1 MQKNL
6 LSLNTLRK
14 LSESSLQLW
23 AVGGL
28 IALSLLWLTII
39 TEIDRDHQL
48 LIKQGEAEATS
59 LASNYA
65 KQIDYLF
72 LQVDQLSAFM
82 TAAVSGPNPA
92 STVQKMIDTLP
103 KESLINPFF
112 ADENGIVRSSRTNAA
127 INVDVSQQPYFIE
140 HRNSES
146 LKLKVQKPT
155 EGIGYLKG
163 KTVIRFSRRLNNKDG
178 NFGGIITIGIL
189 QDELSNKIASSSLGQ
204 NDVVG
209 IKFGNGDWLSY
220 QTIEQSSKTAPVLEP
235 LTVVSSHDIE
245 SNMIVNNKLSVF
257 SSVSLAHYPL
267 LTFVSITHDNIMQP
281 YEETERAYKLTLAA
295 GTALIL
301 ITCII
306 GIWFQLKSEQEK
318 SYAEGIQ
325 NTFRLAVDGAH
336 EELYMLSQFLNP
348 TTGEVDFKIEDCN
361 GQAVRL
367 SGIKRSDLVG
377 ASLSQQMD
385 VANFDVTRLF
395 LLGAMANGFTEIETK
410 LYRQSLNLERWYH
423 CRAVRADM
431 GLAVT
436 LRDIHEV
443 KEKEQQLQA
452 LAMTDSLTQLPN
464 RHWMNQQ
471 LPEIIRKATA
481 SNQKFGVM
489 FIDLDNFKNINDTL
503 GHQEGDRCLIDI
515 AQALR
520 ESIRKQDHVIRLG
533 GDEFM
538 VLLLSLEDI
547 NVVGEIAS
555 HLLISLRSAGEGSEW
570 TTMRTRAS
578 IGGAIFPDDA
588 TTAEA
593 LIQAADIAM
602 YEAKRTGKDRF
613 TRYTSAMHDHLSDR
627 VTLETALQQAVPEN
641 QLMLYLQPRV
651 DSFNGNLCGFE
662 ALLRWQ
668 HPVMGLISPDRFIP
682 LAEETNLIVDIG
694 NWVAN
699 STCELIARWMNE
711 GRSIQPISINVSA
724 KQLKD
729 RSFREAL
736 ERSMQRYGVSSSQI
750 AIELTESSMVGDDK
764 TTQEELR
771 MLEGMGLKLMI
782 DDFGTGYSSLSHLQK
797 LNVDVLKIDKSFV
810 QALSSQDQSEPL
822 CQAMIQIGKTLGMA
836 VVAEGVETEEQ
847 LVALQAMGCDE
858 IQGFLIAAP
867 LPIPE
872 AEELLTH
879 GPFFKSVQL
888 SASASSRLNA
898 A

>member
-1 MQKNL
+1 MQKNTPIRSAL
-6 LSLNTLRK
+6 QNLFGSNV
-14 LSESSLQLW
+14 QLW
-23 AVGGL
+23 LAGGL
-28 IALSLLWLTII
+28 IALSLLWLTIT

-48 LIKQGEAEATS
+48 LIKQGEAEAMT
-59 LASNYA
+59 LANNYA
-65 KQIDYLF
+65 KQFDYLF
-72 LQVDQLSAFM
+72 LQIDQLSLFL
-82 TAAVSGPNPA
+82 AAAAKSPNP
-92 STVQKMIDTLP
+92 TDTLKKLFETVP
-103 KESLINPFF
+103 KDSPMNLLY
-112 ADENGIVRSSRTNAA
+112 ADENGIVRSSRSKAA
-127 INVDVSQQPYFIE
+127 LNTDVSQLPYFSG
-140 HRNSES
+140 HRDSES
-146 LKLKVQKPT
+146 LKLKIQKPAM
-155 EGIGYLKG
+155 GVGYLAG
-163 KTVIRFSRRLNNKDG
+163 KIVIRFTRRLLKKDG
-178 NFGGIITIGIL
+178 SFGGVISVTFLQEELTNFITG
-189 QDELSNKIASSSLGQ
+189 SSLGP

-209 IKFGNGDWLSY
+209 LKFGSGEWLSY
-220 QTIEQSSKTAPVLEP
+220 QFIGHPKKETPVLEP
-235 LTVVSSHDIE
+235 LASGTSHDME
-245 SNMIVNNKLSVF
+245 ANVMVNNKLSVF
-257 SSVSLAHYPL
+257 SSVSLSNYPL
-267 LTFVSITHDNIMQP
+267 LLFVSITHDNIMQP
-281 YEETERAYKLTLAA
+281 YQETEHAYNLTLAA
-295 GTALIL
+295 GTGLIL
-301 ITCII
+301 ITCLI
-306 GIWFQLKSEQEK
+306 GIWFQIKRDQEK
-318 SYAEGIQ
+318 NYEEGVK

-336 EELYMLSQFLNP
+336 EELYMLSQFLNSA
-348 TTGEVDFKIEDCN
+348 TSEVDFKIEDCN

-367 SGIKRSDLVG
+367 SAARRSDLIG
-377 ASLSQQMD
+377 NSISELMD
-385 VANFDVTRLF
+385 EANFDFTRLF
-395 LLGAMANGFTEIETK
+395 LLGAMANGFAETEVQF
-410 LYRQSLNLERWYH
+410 YRPGIKEVRWYH
-423 CRAVRADM
+423 CRAVRADL

-436 LRDIHEV
+436 LRDIHDV

-471 LPEIIRKATA
+471 LPEIIRKATS

-533 GDEFM
+533 GEEFM
-538 VLLLSLEDI
+538 VLLLSLEDT

-555 HLLISLRSAGEGSEW
+555 HLLNSLRSAGEGSEW
-570 TTMRTRAS
+570 STMRTRAS

-602 YEAKRTGKDRF
+602 YEAKRAGKDRF
-613 TRYTSAMHDHLSDR
+613 ARYTNAMHDHLSDR
-627 VTLETALQQAVPEN
+627 VTLETALEKAVPDN
-641 QLMLYLQPRV
+641 QLLLYLQPRV
-651 DSFNGNLCGFE
+651 DALNGNLCGFE

-668 HPVMGLISPDRFIP
+668 HPVMGIISPDRFIP

-729 RSFREAL
+729 RSFREEL
-736 ERSMQRYGVSSSQI
+736 ERSMQRYGISSSQI
-750 AIELTESSMVGDDK
+750 AIELTESSMIGDDK

-810 QALSSQDQSEPL
+810 QALSSKIQSEPL
-822 CQAMIQIGKTLGMA
+822 CQAMIQIGKTLGMD

-847 LVALQAMGCDE
+847 LIALQGMGCDE

-872 AEELLTH
+872 AEALLTH
-879 GPFFKSVQL
+879 GPFFKPVQNST
-888 SASASSRLNA
+888 SARLNA

>member
-1 MQKNL
+1 L
-6 LSLNTLRK
+6 LKK
-14 LSESSLQLW
+14 LSTRNARHNLFSPNVQLW
-23 AVGGL
+23 LAGGL
-28 IALSLLWLTII
+28 IALSLLWLTIV
-39 TEIDRDHQL
+39 TELDTDHQM
-48 LIKQGEAEATS
+48 LIKQGEAETAS
-59 LASNYA
+59 LANNYA

-72 LQVDQLSAFM
+72 IQIDQLSLFL
-82 TAAVSGPNPA
+82 TATASGPNTA
-92 STVQKMIDTLP
+92 STLQKLFNTMAQHSP
-103 KESLINPFF
+103 MNPLY
-112 ADENGIVRSSRTNAA
+112 ADEKGIVRSARTKAA
-127 INVDVSQQPYFIE
+127 INTDVSQQPYFIG
-140 HRNSES
+140 HRDSES
-146 LKLKVQKPT
+146 LKLKIQKPAPGVGSLT
-155 EGIGYLKG
+155 G
-163 KTVIRFSRRLNNKDG
+163 KTVVRFTRRLVKQDG
-178 NFGGIITIGIL
+178 SFGGVISISVL
-189 QDELSNKIASSSLGQ
+189 QDELTTFIAGNSLGS

-209 IKFGNGDWLSY
+209 LKFISGDWLSY
-220 QTIEQSSKTAPVLEP
+220 KIINDSTKKAPLLAP
-235 LTVVSSHDIE
+235 LTVVKNDDIE
-245 SNMIVNNKLSVF
+245 SNMIVNNKLSIF
-257 SSVSLAHYPL
+257 NSIGLSHYPL
-267 LTFVSITHDNIMQP
+267 LLFVSITHDNIMQP
-281 YEETERAYKLTLAA
+281 YQETERAYKFTLVA

-301 ITCII
+301 FTCLI
-306 GIWFQLKSEQEK
+306 GIWLQIKRDQEK
-318 SYAEGIQ
+318 HYEEGVK
-325 NTFRLAVDGAH
+325 NTFRLAVDGAQ
-336 EELYMLSQFLNP
+336 EELYMLSQFLN
-348 TTGEVDFKIEDCN
+348 TATGEVDFKIEDCN
-361 GQAVRL
+361 GQAVRS
-367 SGIKRSDLVG
+367 SGTMRSELVG
-377 ASLSQQMD
+377 ASLSQRLD
-385 VANFDVTRLF
+385 ETNFEFIRLF
-395 LLGAMANGFTEIETK
+395 LLGAMANGFAETEVE
-410 LYRQSLNLERWYH
+410 LYRQGLKLKRWYH
-423 CRAVRADM
+423 YRAVRADM

-436 LRDIHEV
+436 LRDIHEI

-471 LPEIIRKATA
+471 LPEIIRQATS
-481 SNQKFGVM
+481 SNKKFSVM

-538 VLLLSLEDI
+538 VLLLSLEDTS
-547 NVVGEIAS
+547 VVSEIAS
-555 HLLISLRSAGEGSEW
+555 HLLTSLRSAGEGSEW
-570 TTMRTRAS
+570 SSMRTRAS

-602 YEAKRTGKDRF
+602 YEAKRAGKDRF
-613 TRYTSAMHDHLSDR
+613 ARYTNAMHDDLSDR
-627 VTLETALQQAVPEN
+627 VTLETALERALPEN

-651 DSFNGNLCGFE
+651 DAFNGNLCGFE

-682 LAEETNLIVDIG
+682 VAEETSLILDIG
-694 NWVAN
+694 NWVTN
-699 STCELIARWMNE
+699 STCELIARWVTE

-724 KQLKD
+724 KQLKC
-729 RSFREAL
+729 SGFREAL
-736 ERSMQRYGVSSSQI
+736 ARSMQRYGISSSQI

-867 LPIPE
+867 LPISE
-872 AEELLTH
+872 AEKLLTH
-879 GPFFKSVQL
+879 GPFFKPL
-888 SASASSRLNA
+888 STSNKLNA

>member
-1 MQKNL
+1 L
-6 LSLNTLRK
+6 LKK
-14 LSESSLQLW
+14 LSTRNARHNLFSPNVQLW
-23 AVGGL
+23 LAGGL
-28 IALSLLWLTII
+28 IALSLLWLTIV
-39 TEIDRDHQL
+39 TELDTDHQM
-48 LIKQGEAEATS
+48 LIKQGEAETAS
-59 LASNYA
+59 LANNYA

-72 LQVDQLSAFM
+72 IQIDQLSLFL
-82 TAAVSGPNPA
+82 TATASGPNTA
-92 STVQKMIDTLP
+92 STLQKLFNTMAQHSP
-103 KESLINPFF
+103 MNPLY
-112 ADENGIVRSSRTNAA
+112 ADEKGIVRSARTKAA
-127 INVDVSQQPYFIE
+127 INTDVSQQPYFIG
-140 HRNSES
+140 HRDSES
-146 LKLKVQKPT
+146 LKLKIQKPAPGVGSLT
-155 EGIGYLKG
+155 G
-163 KTVIRFSRRLNNKDG
+163 KTVVRFTRRLVKQDG
-178 NFGGIITIGIL
+178 SFGGVISISVL
-189 QDELSNKIASSSLGQ
+189 QDELTTFIAGNSLGS

-209 IKFGNGDWLSY
+209 LKFISGDWLSY
-220 QTIEQSSKTAPVLEP
+220 KIINDSTKKAPLLAP
-235 LTVVSSHDIE
+235 LTVVKNDDIE
-245 SNMIVNNKLSVF
+245 SNMMVNNKLSIF
-257 SSVSLAHYPL
+257 NSIGLSHYPL
-267 LTFVSITHDNIMQP
+267 LLFVSITHDNIMQP
-281 YEETERAYKLTLAA
+281 YQETERAYKFTLVA

-301 ITCII
+301 FTCLI
-306 GIWFQLKSEQEK
+306 GIWLQIKRDQEK
-318 SYAEGIQ
+318 HYEEGVK
-325 NTFRLAVDGAH
+325 NTFRLAVDGAQ
-336 EELYMLSQFLNP
+336 EELYMLSQFLN
-348 TTGEVDFKIEDCN
+348 TATGEVDFKIEDCN
-361 GQAVRL
+361 GQAVRS
-367 SGIKRSDLVG
+367 SGTMRSELVG
-377 ASLSQQMD
+377 ASLSQRLD
-385 VANFDVTRLF
+385 ETNFEFIRLF
-395 LLGAMANGFTEIETK
+395 LLGAMANGFAETEVE
-410 LYRQSLNLERWYH
+410 LYRQGLKLKRWYH
-423 CRAVRADM
+423 YRAVRADM

-471 LPEIIRKATA
+471 LPEIIRQATS
-481 SNQKFGVM
+481 SNKKFSVM

-538 VLLLSLEDI
+538 VLLLSLEDTS
-547 NVVGEIAS
+547 VVSEIAS
-555 HLLISLRSAGEGSEW
+555 HLLTSLRSAGEGSEW
-570 TTMRTRAS
+570 SSMRTRAS

-602 YEAKRTGKDRF
+602 YEAKRAGKDRF
-613 TRYTSAMHDHLSDR
+613 ARYTHAMHDDLSDR
-627 VTLETALQQAVPEN
+627 VTLETALERALPEN

-651 DSFNGNLCGFE
+651 DAFNGNLCGFE

-682 LAEETNLIVDIG
+682 VAEETSLILDIG
-694 NWVAN
+694 NWVTN
-699 STCELIARWMNE
+699 STCELIARWVTE

-724 KQLKD
+724 KQLKC
-729 RSFREAL
+729 SGFREAL
-736 ERSMQRYGVSSSQI
+736 ARSMQRYGISSSQI

-867 LPIPE
+867 LPISE
-872 AEELLTH
+872 AEKLLTH
-879 GPFFKSVQL
+879 SPFFKPL
-888 SASASSRLNA
+888 STSNKLNA

>member
-1 MQKNL
+1 LQKNL
-6 LSLNTLRK
+6 FTRSAHRK
-14 LSESSLQLW
+14 LLGSSLQLW
-23 AVGGL
+23 AVGSL

-48 LIKQGEAEATS
+48 LMKQGEAQAAS

-82 TAAVSGPNPA
+82 TATITGPNP
-92 STVQKMIDTLP
+92 SSSLQKLFDTLP
-103 KESLINPFF
+103 KESPMNPLY
-112 ADENGIVRSSRTNAA
+112 ADEKGIIRSARSLAA
-127 INVDVSQQPYFIE
+127 INNDVSQISYFAG
-140 HRNSES
+140 HRDSES

-155 EGIGYLKG
+155 MGIGALSG
-163 KTVIRFSRRLNNKDG
+163 KTVIRFSRRVNKNDG
-178 NFGGIITIGIL
+178 SFGGVISIAFL
-189 QDELSNKIASSSLGQ
+189 QDELTNFITGSSLGP

-209 IKFGNGDWLSY
+209 IKFGNGEWLSHEI
-220 QTIEQSSKTAPVLEP
+220 IENSTKQAPVLEP
-235 LTVVSSHDIE
+235 LTFVSNHDLE
-245 SNMIVNNKLSVF
+245 SNMKVNNKLSVF
-257 SSVSLAHYPL
+257 SSVSLNHYPL
-267 LTFVSITHDNIMQP
+267 VTFVSITHDNIMQP
-281 YEETERAYKLTLAA
+281 YQETERAYKLILAA

-301 ITCII
+301 LICIV
-306 GIWFQLKSEQEK
+306 GIWFQLKRDQEK
-318 SYAEGIQ
+318 SYEEGVQ
-325 NTFRLAVDGAH
+325 NTFRLAVDGAQ

-348 TTGEVDFKIEDCN
+348 AAGEVDFKIEDCN

-377 ASLSQQMD
+377 SSISQLMNQ
-385 VANFDVTRLF
+385 ANFDFTRLF
-395 LLGAMANGFTEIETK
+395 LLGAMANGFAEAEMQ
-410 LYRQSLNLERWYH
+410 LHRQGVNLKRWYH
-423 CRAVRADM
+423 CRAVRADL

-464 RHWMNQQ
+464 RHWMNQH
-471 LPEIIRKATA
+471 LPEIIRQAT
-481 SNQKFGVM
+481 STNQKFGVL

-503 GHQEGDRCLIDI
+503 GHQEGDQCLKDI
-515 AQALR
+515 AHALR

-538 VLLLSLEDI
+538 VLLLSLEDTE
-547 NVVGEIAS
+547 VVGEIAS

-602 YEAKRTGKDRF
+602 YEAKRAGKDRF
-613 TRYTSAMHDHLSDR
+613 TRYTNAMHDHISDR
-627 VTLETALQQAVPEN
+627 VSLETALQQAVPEN

-651 DSFNGNLCGFE
+651 DAFNGYLCGFE

-668 HPVMGLISPDRFIP
+668 HPVMGLVSPDRFIP

-729 RSFREAL
+729 RAFREAL
-736 ERSMQRYGVSSSQI
+736 ERSMKRYGISSSQI
-750 AIELTESSMVGDDK
+750 AIELTESSMIGDDK

-847 LVALQAMGCDE
+847 LIALQTMGCDE
-858 IQGFLIAAP
+858 IQGFLVAAP
-867 LPIPE
+867 LPVEE
-872 AEELLTH
+872 AEKLLTH
-879 GPFFKSVQL
+879 GPFFKPVAR
-888 SASASSRLNA
+888 SARLNA

>member
-1 MQKNL
+1 LQKDLPTRSTLANL
-6 LSLNTLRK
+6 LGSNV
-14 LSESSLQLW
+14 QLW
-23 AVGGL
+23 LAGGL

-39 TEIDRDHQL
+39 IDIDRDHQL
-48 LIKQGEAEATS
+48 FVKQGEAEAAS

-72 LQVDQLSAFM
+72 LQIDQLSLFL
-82 TAAVSGPNPA
+82 TAAATGPNPA
-92 STVQKMIDTLP
+92 DSLKKLFDTVP
-103 KESLINPFF
+103 KESPMNLLY
-112 ADENGIVRSSRTNAA
+112 ADEKGIVRSSRSKAALNA
-127 INVDVSQQPYFIE
+127 DVSQMPYFVG

-146 LKLKVQKPT
+146 LKLKIQKPAP
-155 EGIGYLKG
+155 GVGSLSA
-163 KTVIRFSRRLNNKDG
+163 KTVIRFSRRINKKDG
-178 NFGGIITIGIL
+178 SFGGVISIALI
-189 QDELSNKIASSSLGQ
+189 QDELTHFITGSSLEA

-209 IKFGNGDWLSY
+209 MKFGNGEWLSY
-220 QTIEQSSKTAPVLEP
+220 QTIESATHQAPKLEP
-235 LTVVSSHDIE
+235 LSIGSSHDLE
-245 SNMIVNNKLSVF
+245 SNMVVNNKLSVF

-267 LTFVSITHDNIMQP
+267 LTFVSITHDNILQP
-281 YEETERAYKLTLAA
+281 YQETERAYKLTLAS

-301 ITCII
+301 FTCLI
-306 GIWFQLKSEQEK
+306 GIWFQIKRDQEK
-318 SYAEGIQ
+318 NYEEGVQ
-325 NTFRLAVDGAH
+325 NTFRLAVDGAQ
-336 EELYMLSQFLNP
+336 EELYMLSQFINP
-348 TTGEVDFKIEDCN
+348 AAGQVDFKIEDCN

-367 SGIKRSDLVG
+367 SGGRRSDLI
-377 ASLSQQMD
+377 SNSISELMD
-385 VANFDVTRLF
+385 EANFDFTRLF
-395 LLGAMANGFTEIETK
+395 LLGAMANGFAETEVQF
-410 LYRQSLNLERWYH
+410 YRPGVKEVRWYH

-471 LPEIIRKATA
+471 LPEIIRKATS

-520 ESIRKQDHVIRLG
+520 ESIRKQDYVIRLG

-538 VLLLSLEDI
+538 VLLLSLEDTS
-547 NVVGEIAS
+547 VVCEIAS
-555 HLLISLRSAGEGSEW
+555 HLLASLRSAGEGSEW
-570 TTMRTRAS
+570 STMRTRAS

-588 TTAEA
+588 TTAES

-602 YEAKRTGKDRF
+602 YEAKRAGKDRF
-613 TRYTSAMHDHLSDR
+613 TRYTNAMHDHLSDR

-651 DSFNGNLCGFE
+651 DAFNGNLCGFE

-729 RSFREAL
+729 RSFRESL
-736 ERSMQRYGVSSSQI
+736 ERSMQRYGISSSQI

-836 VVAEGVETEEQ
+836 VVAEGVETKEQ

-879 GPFFKSVQL
+879 GPFFKPVQL

>member
-1 MQKNL
+1 MLK
-6 LSLNTLRK
+6 K
-14 LSESSLQLW
+14 LSTRNARHNLFSPNVQLW
-23 AVGGL
+23 LAGGL
-28 IALSLLWLTII
+28 IALSLLWLTIV
-39 TEIDRDHQL
+39 TELDTDHQM
-48 LIKQGEAEATS
+48 LIKQGEAETAS

-72 LQVDQLSAFM
+72 IQIDQLSLFL
-82 TAAVSGPNPA
+82 TATASGPNTA
-92 STVQKMIDTLP
+92 STLQKLFNTMAQHSP
-103 KESLINPFF
+103 MNPLY
-112 ADENGIVRSSRTNAA
+112 ADENGIVRSARTKAA
-127 INVDVSQQPYFIE
+127 INTDVSQQPYFIG
-140 HRNSES
+140 HRDSES
-146 LKLKVQKPT
+146 LKLKIQKPAP
-155 EGIGYLKG
+155 GVGSLIG
-163 KTVIRFSRRLNNKDG
+163 KTVVRFTRRLVKQDG
-178 NFGGIITIGIL
+178 SFGGVISISVL
-189 QDELSNKIASSSLGQ
+189 QDELTTFIAGNSLGS

-209 IKFGNGDWLSY
+209 LKFISGDWLSY
-220 QTIEQSSKTAPVLEP
+220 KIINDSTKKAPLLAP
-235 LTVVSSHDIE
+235 LTVVKNDDIE
-245 SNMIVNNKLSVF
+245 SNMMVNNKLSIFNSIVL
-257 SSVSLAHYPL
+257 SHYPL
-267 LTFVSITHDNIMQP
+267 LLFVSITHDNIMQP
-281 YEETERAYKLTLAA
+281 YQETERAYKFTLVA

-301 ITCII
+301 FTCLI
-306 GIWFQLKSEQEK
+306 GIWLQIKRDQEK
-318 SYAEGIQ
+318 HYEEGVK
-325 NTFRLAVDGAH
+325 NTFRLAVDGAQ

-348 TTGEVDFKIEDCN
+348 AVGEVDFKIEDCN

-367 SGIKRSDLVG
+367 SGTKRSDLVG
-377 ASLSQQMD
+377 ASLSHRMD
-385 VANFDVTRLF
+385 KGNFEFMRLF
-395 LLGAMANGFTEIETK
+395 LLGAMANGFAESEMQI
-410 LYRQSLNLERWYH
+410 YRKSIRENRWYH
-423 CRAVRADM
+423 CRAVRADV

-436 LRDIHEV
+436 LRDIDEV
-443 KEKEQQLQA
+443 KEKEQQLKA
-452 LAMTDSLTQLPN
+452 LALTDSLTQLPN

-471 LPEIIRKATA
+471 LPEIIRQATS
-481 SNQKFGVM
+481 SNKKFSVM

-538 VLLLSLEDI
+538 VLLLSLEDTS
-547 NVVGEIAS
+547 VVSEIAS
-555 HLLISLRSAGEGSEW
+555 HLLTSLRSAGEGSEW
-570 TTMRTRAS
+570 SSMRTRAS

-602 YEAKRTGKDRF
+602 YEAKRAGKDRF
-613 TRYTSAMHDHLSDR
+613 ARYTHAMHDDLSDR
-627 VTLETALQQAVPEN
+627 VTLETALERALPEN

-651 DSFNGNLCGFE
+651 DAFNGNLCGFE

-682 LAEETNLIVDIG
+682 VAEETSLILDIG

-699 STCELIARWMNE
+699 STCELIARWVTE

-724 KQLKD
+724 KQLKC
-729 RSFREAL
+729 SGFREAL
-736 ERSMQRYGVSSSQI
+736 ARSMQRYGISSSQI

-858 IQGFLIAAP
+858 VQGFLIATP
-867 LPIPE
+867 LPISE
-872 AEELLTH
+872 AEKLLTH
-879 GPFFKSVQL
+879 GPFFKPL
-888 SASASSRLNA
+888 STSNRLNA

>member
-1 MQKNL
+1 
-6 LSLNTLRK
+6 
-14 LSESSLQLW
+14 
-23 AVGGL
+23 
-28 IALSLLWLTII
+28 
-39 TEIDRDHQL
+39 
-48 LIKQGEAEATS
+48 
-59 LASNYA
+59 
-65 KQIDYLF
+65 
-72 LQVDQLSAFM
+72 M
-82 TAAVSGPNPA
+82 TATVSGPNPA
-92 STVQKMIDTLP
+92 SSLQKLFNTLP
-103 KESLINPFF
+103 KESPMNPLY
-112 ADENGIVRSSRTNAA
+112 ADEKGIIRSARYPAA
-127 INVDVSQQPYFIE
+127 LNNDVSQISYFTH
-140 HRNSES
+140 HRDSES
-146 LKLKVQKPT
+146 LKLKVQKPAM
-155 EGIGYLKG
+155 GIGALSG
-163 KTVIRFSRRLNNKDG
+163 KTVIRFSRRVNKNDG
-178 NFGGIITIGIL
+178 SFGGVISIAFL
-189 QDELSNKIASSSLGQ
+189 QDELTNFISGSSLRP

-209 IKFGNGDWLSY
+209 IKFGSGDWLSY
-220 QTIEQSSKTAPVLEP
+220 DIIENSTKQAPVLEP
-235 LTVVSSHDIE
+235 LTFASNHDIE
-245 SNMIVNNKLSVF
+245 SNMMVNNKLSVF
-257 SSVSLAHYPL
+257 SSVGLNHYPL
-267 LTFVSITHDNIMQP
+267 LTFVSITHDNLMQP
-281 YEETERAYKLTLAA
+281 YLETERAYKLTLAT
-295 GTALIL
+295 GTVLIL

-318 SYAEGIQ
+318 SYEESVQ
-325 NTFRLAVDGAH
+325 NTFRLAVDGAQ

-348 TTGEVDFKIEDCN
+348 AAGQVDFKIEDCN

-367 SGIKRSDLVG
+367 SGVRRSDLIG
-377 ASLSQQMD
+377 SSISQLMNE
-385 VANFDVTRLF
+385 ANFDFTRLF
-395 LLGAMANGFTEIETK
+395 LLGAMANGFAENEVQ
-410 LYRQSLNLERWYH
+410 LYREGVKLKRWYH
-423 CRAVRADM
+423 CRAVRADL

-464 RHWMNQQ
+464 RHWMNQH
-471 LPEIIRKATA
+471 LPEIIRQAT
-481 SNQKFGVM
+481 STNKKFGVL

-503 GHQEGDRCLIDI
+503 GHQEGDQCLKDI
-515 AQALR
+515 AHALR

-538 VLLLSLEDI
+538 VLLQSLEDTH
-547 NVVGEIAS
+547 VVSEIAS
-555 HLLISLRSAGEGSEW
+555 HLLISLRSAGKGSEW
-570 TTMRTRAS
+570 STMRTRAS

-602 YEAKRTGKDRF
+602 YEAKRAGKDRF
-613 TRYTSAMHDHLSDR
+613 ARYTHAMHDHISDR
-627 VTLETALQQAVPEN
+627 ITLETALQQAVPEN

-651 DSFNGNLCGFE
+651 DAFNGYLCGFE

-668 HPVMGLISPDRFIP
+668 HPVMGVISPDRFIP

-729 RSFREAL
+729 RVFREAL
-736 ERSMQRYGVSSSQI
+736 ERSMKRYGISSSQI
-750 AIELTESSMVGDDK
+750 AIELTESSMIGDDK

-858 IQGFLIAAP
+858 IQGFLIAEP
-867 LPIPE
+867 LPIPK

-879 GPFFKSVQL
+879 GPFFKPLQNST
-888 SASASSRLNA
+888 SARLNA

>member
-1 MQKNL
+1 MLK
-6 LSLNTLRK
+6 K
-14 LSESSLQLW
+14 LSTRNARHNLFSPNVQLW
-23 AVGGL
+23 LAGGL
-28 IALSLLWLTII
+28 IALSLLWLTIV
-39 TEIDRDHQL
+39 TELDTDHQM
-48 LIKQGEAEATS
+48 LIKQGEAETAS
-59 LASNYA
+59 LANNYA

-72 LQVDQLSAFM
+72 IQIDQLSLFL
-82 TAAVSGPNPA
+82 TATASGPNTA
-92 STVQKMIDTLP
+92 STLQKLFNTMAQHSP
-103 KESLINPFF
+103 MNPLY
-112 ADENGIVRSSRTNAA
+112 ADEKGIVRSARTKAA
-127 INVDVSQQPYFIE
+127 INTDVSQQPYFIG
-140 HRNSES
+140 HRDSES
-146 LKLKVQKPT
+146 LKLKIQKPAPGVGSLT
-155 EGIGYLKG
+155 G
-163 KTVIRFSRRLNNKDG
+163 KTVVRFTRRLVKQDG
-178 NFGGIITIGIL
+178 SFGGVISISVL
-189 QDELSNKIASSSLGQ
+189 QDELTTFIAGNSLGS

-209 IKFGNGDWLSY
+209 LKFISGDWLSY
-220 QTIEQSSKTAPVLEP
+220 KIINDSTKKAPLLAP
-235 LTVVSSHDIE
+235 LTVVKNDDIE
-245 SNMIVNNKLSVF
+245 SNMMVNNKLSIF
-257 SSVSLAHYPL
+257 NSIGLSHYPL
-267 LTFVSITHDNIMQP
+267 LLFVSITHDNIMQP
-281 YEETERAYKLTLAA
+281 YQETERAYKFTLVA

-301 ITCII
+301 FTCLI
-306 GIWFQLKSEQEK
+306 GIWLQIKRDQEK
-318 SYAEGIQ
+318 HYEEGVK
-325 NTFRLAVDGAH
+325 NTFRLAVDGAQ
-336 EELYMLSQFLNP
+336 EELYMLSQFLN
-348 TTGEVDFKIEDCN
+348 TATGEVDFKIEDCN
-361 GQAVRL
+361 GQAVRS
-367 SGIKRSDLVG
+367 SGTMRSELVG
-377 ASLSQQMD
+377 ASLSQRLD
-385 VANFDVTRLF
+385 ETNFEFIRLF
-395 LLGAMANGFTEIETK
+395 LLGAMANGFAETEVE
-410 LYRQSLNLERWYH
+410 LYRQGLKLKRWYH
-423 CRAVRADM
+423 YRAVRADM

-471 LPEIIRKATA
+471 LPEIIRQATS
-481 SNQKFGVM
+481 SNKKFSVM

-538 VLLLSLEDI
+538 VLLLSLEDTS
-547 NVVGEIAS
+547 VVAEIAS
-555 HLLISLRSAGEGSEW
+555 HLLTSLRSAGEGSGW
-570 TTMRTRAS
+570 SSMRTRAS

-602 YEAKRTGKDRF
+602 YEAKRAGKDRF
-613 TRYTSAMHDHLSDR
+613 TRYTHAMHDHLSDR

-641 QLMLYLQPRV
+641 QLLLYLQPRV
-651 DSFNGNLCGFE
+651 DAFNGNLCGFE

-668 HPVMGLISPDRFIP
+668 HPIMGLISPDRFIP
-682 LAEETNLIVDIG
+682 VAEETNLIMDIG

-699 STCELIARWMNE
+699 STCELIARWVTE

-724 KQLKD
+724 KQLK
-729 RSFREAL
+729 SSGFREAL
-736 ERSMQRYGVSSSQI
+736 ARSMQRYGIKSSQI

-764 TTQEELR
+764 TTQDELR

-858 IQGFLIAAP
+858 VQGFLIAAP
-867 LPIPE
+867 LPISE
-872 AEELLTH
+872 AEKLLTH
-879 GPFFKSVQL
+879 GPFFKPFST
-888 SASASSRLNA
+888 STKLNA

>member
-1 MQKNL
+1 V
-6 LSLNTLRK
+6 
-14 LSESSLQLW
+14 QLW
-23 AVGGL
+23 LAGGL

-48 LIKQGEAEATS
+48 FIKQGEAEATS

-72 LQVDQLSAFM
+72 LQVDQLSLFL
-82 TAAVSGPNPA
+82 AAAATGPNPA
-92 STVQKMIDTLP
+92 DSLKKLFDTVP
-103 KESLINPFF
+103 KESPMNLLY
-112 ADENGIVRSSRTNAA
+112 ADEKGIVKSSRTQAA
-127 INVDVSQQPYFIE
+127 INTDVSQQPYFSG
-140 HRNSES
+140 HRDSQS
-146 LKLKVQKPT
+146 LKLKIQKPAM
-155 EGIGYLKG
+155 GVGSLSG
-163 KTVIRFSRRLNNKDG
+163 KTVIRFSRRLLKKDG
-178 NFGGIITIGIL
+178 SFGGVISIAFLQEELTNFITG
-189 QDELSNKIASSSLGQ
+189 SSLGP

-209 IKFGNGDWLSY
+209 LKFGNGEWLSY
-220 QTIEQSSKTAPVLEP
+220 QTIDHATHEAPKLEP
-235 LTVVSSHDIE
+235 LSIGTSHDLE
-245 SNMIVNNKLSVF
+245 SNLLVNNMPSVF
-257 SSVSLAHYPL
+257 SSVSLNHYPL
-267 LTFVSITHDNIMQP
+267 LTFVSITHGNLLQP
-281 YEETERAYKLTLAA
+281 YQETERAYKLTLAS
-295 GTALIL
+295 GTALIVF
-301 ITCII
+301 TCLI
-306 GIWFQLKSEQEK
+306 GIWFQIKRDQEK
-318 SYAEGIQ
+318 SYEEGVQ
-325 NTFRLAVDGAH
+325 NTFRLAVDGAQ

-348 TTGEVDFKIEDCN
+348 AAGEVDFKIEDCN

-377 ASLSQQMD
+377 SSISQLMNK
-385 VANFDVTRLF
+385 ANFDFTRLF
-395 LLGAMANGFTEIETK
+395 LLGAMANGFAETEVQLHREGMK
-410 LYRQSLNLERWYH
+410 LKRWYH
-423 CRAVRADM
+423 CRAVRADL

-436 LRDIHEV
+436 LRDIHDV

-471 LPEIIRKATA
+471 LPEIIKQATS
-481 SNQKFGVM
+481 SNKKFGVM

-503 GHQEGDRCLIDI
+503 GHQAGDQCLMDI

-538 VLLLSLEDI
+538 VLLLSLEDT

-555 HLLISLRSAGEGSEW
+555 HLLVSLRSAGVGSEW
-570 TTMRTRAS
+570 TSMRTRAS

-602 YEAKRTGKDRF
+602 YEAKRAGKDRF
-613 TRYTSAMHDHLSDR
+613 ARYTNAIHDHLNDR
-627 VTLETALQQAVPEN
+627 VTLETALEKAVPDN

-651 DSFNGNLCGFE
+651 NALNGQLCGFE

-668 HPVMGLISPDRFIP
+668 HPVMGLVSPDRFIP

-711 GRSIQPISINVSA
+711 GRTIQPISINVSA

-736 ERSMQRYGVSSSQI
+736 ERSMQRYGISSSQI
-750 AIELTESSMVGDDK
+750 AIELTESSMIGDDK

-771 MLEGMGLKLMI
+771 MLECMGLKLMI

-810 QALSSQDQSEPL
+810 QVLSSQDQSEPL
-822 CQAMIQIGKTLGMA
+822 CQAMIQIGKTLGMD

-847 LVALQAMGCDE
+847 LAALQAMGCDE
-858 IQGFLIAAP
+858 IQGFLVAAP
-867 LPIPE
+867 LPVDE
-872 AEELLTH
+872 AEKLLTH
-879 GPFFKSVQL
+879 GPFFKPATH
-888 SASASSRLNA
+888 SARLNA

>member
-1 MQKNL
+1 L
-6 LSLNTLRK
+6 D
-14 LSESSLQLW
+14 SSLQLW

-48 LIKQGEAEATS
+48 LIKQGEVEATS

-82 TAAVSGPNPA
+82 SATVTGPNPA
-92 STVQKMIDTLP
+92 SSLQKLFNTLP
-103 KESLINPFF
+103 KESPMNPLY
-112 ADENGIVRSSRTNAA
+112 ADEKGIIRSARAQVALN
-127 INVDVSQQPYFIE
+127 NDVSQFSYFTE
-140 HRNSES
+140 HRDSES
-146 LKLKVQKPT
+146 LKLKVQKPAM
-155 EGIGYLKG
+155 GIGALSG
-163 KTVIRFSRRLNNKDG
+163 KTVIRFSRRVNKSDG
-178 NFGGIITIGIL
+178 SFGGVISIAFL
-189 QDELSNKIASSSLGQ
+189 QDELTNFITGSSLGP

-209 IKFGNGDWLSY
+209 LKFGNGEWLSY
-220 QTIEQSSKTAPVLEP
+220 ETIASSTHEAPKLEP
-235 LTVVSSHDIE
+235 LYIGTIHDLE
-245 SNMIVNNKLSVF
+245 SNMLVNNKLSVF

-281 YEETERAYKLTLAA
+281 YQETERAYKLTLAA

-306 GIWFQLKSEQEK
+306 GIWFQIKRDQEK

-325 NTFRLAVDGAH
+325 NTFRLAVDGAQ

-348 TTGEVDFKIEDCN
+348 AAGQVDFKIEDCN

-367 SGIKRSDLVG
+367 SGTRRSDLVG
-377 ASLSQQMD
+377 ASVSQLMNE
-385 VANFDVTRLF
+385 ANFDFTRLF
-395 LLGAMANGFTEIETK
+395 LLGAMANGFAETEVE
-410 LYRQSLNLERWYH
+410 LYRQGVKLKRWYH

-471 LPEIIRKATA
+471 LPEIIRQTTS

-503 GHQEGDRCLIDI
+503 GHQEGDQCLIDI
-515 AQALR
+515 AKALR
-520 ESIRKQDHVIRLG
+520 GSIRKQDHVIRLG

-538 VLLLSLEDI
+538 VLLLHIEDT
-547 NVVGEIAS
+547 NVIEEIAS

-570 TTMRTRAS
+570 TAMRTRAS

-602 YEAKRTGKDRF
+602 YDSKRAGKDRF

-627 VTLETALQQAVPEN
+627 VTLETALQQAVPDN

-651 DSFNGNLCGFE
+651 DAFNGYLCGFE

-682 LAEETNLIVDIG
+682 VAEETNLIMDIG

-699 STCELIARWMNE
+699 STCELISRWVTE

-729 RSFREAL
+729 SGFRESLA
-736 ERSMQRYGVSSSQI
+736 RSMQRYGISSSQI

-867 LPIPE
+867 LPISE
-872 AEELLTH
+872 AEALLTH
-879 GPFFKSVQL
+879 GPFFKPL
-888 SASASSRLNA
+888 STSNRLNA

>member
-1 MQKNL
+1 M
-6 LSLNTLRK
+6 
-14 LSESSLQLW
+14 
-23 AVGGL
+23 GIG
-28 IALSLLWLTII
+28 ALS
-39 TEIDRDHQL
+39 
-48 LIKQGEAEATS
+48 
-59 LASNYA
+59 
-65 KQIDYLF
+65 
-72 LQVDQLSAFM
+72 
-82 TAAVSGPNPA
+82 
-92 STVQKMIDTLP
+92 
-103 KESLINPFF
+103 
-112 ADENGIVRSSRTNAA
+112 
-127 INVDVSQQPYFIE
+127 
-140 HRNSES
+140 
-146 LKLKVQKPT
+146 
-155 EGIGYLKG
+155 G
-163 KTVIRFSRRLNNKDG
+163 KTVIRFSRRVNKTDG
-178 NFGGIITIGIL
+178 SFGGVISIAFL
-189 QDELSNKIASSSLGQ
+189 QDELTNFITGSSLGP

-209 IKFGNGDWLSY
+209 LKFGNGEWLSY
-220 QTIEQSSKTAPVLEP
+220 ETVASSTHEAPKLEP
-235 LTVVSSHDIE
+235 LYIGTIHDLE
-245 SNMIVNNKLSVF
+245 SNMLVNNKLSVF

-281 YEETERAYKLTLAA
+281 YQETERAYKLALAA

-306 GIWFQLKSEQEK
+306 GIWFQIKRDQEK

-325 NTFRLAVDGAH
+325 NTFRLAVDGAQ

-348 TTGEVDFKIEDCN
+348 AAGQVDFKIEDCN

-367 SGIKRSDLVG
+367 SGVRRSDLIG
-377 ASLSQQMD
+377 SAISQLMNQ
-385 VANFDVTRLF
+385 ANFDFTRLF
-395 LLGAMANGFTEIETK
+395 LLGAMANGFAETEVQ
-410 LYRQSLNLERWYH
+410 LHRQGVNLKRWYH
-423 CRAVRADM
+423 CRAVRADL

-471 LPEIIRKATA
+471 LPEIIRQTTS

-503 GHQEGDRCLIDI
+503 GHQEGDQCLIDI
-515 AQALR
+515 AKALR
-520 ESIRKQDHVIRLG
+520 GSIRKQDHVIRLG

-538 VLLLSLEDI
+538 VLLLHIEDTNMI
-547 NVVGEIAS
+547 EEIAS

-602 YEAKRTGKDRF
+602 YDAKRAGKDRF
-613 TRYTSAMHDHLSDR
+613 TRYTSAMHDQLSDR
-627 VTLETALQQAVPEN
+627 VTLETALQQAVPDN

-651 DSFNGNLCGFE
+651 DAFNGYLCGFE

-682 LAEETNLIVDIG
+682 VAEETNLIMDIG

-699 STCELIARWMNE
+699 STCELIARWVTE

-724 KQLKD
+724 KQLKC
-729 RSFREAL
+729 SGFRKAL
-736 ERSMQRYGVSSSQI
+736 ARSMQRYGISSSQI

-872 AEELLTH
+872 AEELLSH
-879 GPFFKSVQL
+879 GPFFKPL
-888 SASASSRLNA
+888 STSNRLNA

>member
-1 MQKNL
+1 MQKKL
-6 LSLNTLRK
+6 PTRSAPQKFLRSK
-14 LSESSLQLW
+14 VQLW
-23 AVGGL
+23 LAGGV

-39 TEIDRDHQL
+39 SEIDRDHEL
-48 LIKQGEAEATS
+48 LIKQGESEAS
-59 LASNYA
+59 SVANNYA

-72 LQVDQLSAFM
+72 LQIDQLTLFM
-82 TAAVSGPNPA
+82 TAVASGPNMSGA
-92 STVQKMIDTLP
+92 LQNLFDSLP
-103 KESLINPFF
+103 KESVINPIFI
-112 ADENGIVRSSRTNAA
+112 DETGIVRSARTKAA
-127 INVDVSQQPYFIE
+127 INSDLSKTALFIS
-140 HRNSES
+140 HRDSES

-155 EGIGYLKG
+155 FGVGYLNG
-163 KTVIRFSRRLNNKDG
+163 KIVVRFTRRLQKKDG
-178 NFGGIITIGIL
+178 RFAGVISIAFL
-189 QDELSNKIASSSLGQ
+189 QDELTNFITGTRLGP

-209 IKFGNGDWLSY
+209 MKFGSGEWLNH
-220 QTIEQSSKTAPVLEP
+220 QIIDNSSKEAPVLEP
-235 LTVVSSHDIE
+235 LTVASNYDLE
-245 SNMIVNNKLSVF
+245 SNMMVNNKLSVF
-257 SSVSLAHYPL
+257 SSVSLNHYPL
-267 LTFVSITHDNIMQP
+267 LTFVSITHDNLMQP
-281 YEETERAYKLTLAA
+281 YQETERAYKLTLAS
-295 GTALIL
+295 GTILIL
-301 ITCII
+301 FTCII
-306 GIWFQLKSEQEK
+306 GIWFQLKRDQEK
-318 SYAEGIQ
+318 SYEEGVQ
-325 NTFRLAVDGAH
+325 NTFRLAVDGAQ

-348 TTGEVDFKIEDCN
+348 TAGEVDFKIEDCN
-361 GQAVRL
+361 GQAVR
-367 SGIKRSDLVG
+367 STGTKRSDLVG
-377 ASLSQQMD
+377 ASISQLMD
-385 VANFDVTRLF
+385 EANFDFTRLF
-395 LLGAMANGFTEIETK
+395 LLGAMANGFAETEVQFH
-410 LYRQSLNLERWYH
+410 RQGIPNKRWYH
-423 CRAVRADM
+423 CRAVRADL

-436 LRDIHEV
+436 LRDIQDV
-443 KEKEQQLQA
+443 KEKEQQLHA

-471 LPEIIRKATA
+471 LPEIIRQATA
-481 SNQKFGVM
+481 TNQKFGVM

-515 AQALR
+515 AHALR

-538 VLLLSLEDI
+538 VLLLSLEDTH
-547 NVVGEIAS
+547 VVGEIAS
-555 HLLISLRSAGEGSEW
+555 HLLTSLRSAGEGSEW
-570 TTMRTRAS
+570 ATMRTRAS

-602 YEAKRTGKDRF
+602 YEAKRAGKDRF
-613 TRYTSAMHDHLSDR
+613 ARYTHAMQDHLSDR
-627 VTLETALQQAVPEN
+627 VSLETALQQAIPEN

-651 DSFNGNLCGFE
+651 DAFNGYLCGFE

-668 HPVMGLISPDRFIP
+668 HPVMGLVSPDRFIP
-682 LAEETNLIVDIG
+682 VAEETNLIVDIG
-694 NWVAN
+694 NWVAS

-729 RSFREAL
+729 RAFREAL
-736 ERSMQRYGVSSSQI
+736 ERSMQRYGISSSQI
-750 AIELTESSMVGDDK
+750 AIELTESSMIGDDK

-822 CQAMIQIGKTLGMA
+822 CQAMIEIGKTLGMA

-858 IQGFLIAAP
+858 IQGFLVAAP
-867 LPIPE
+867 LPVEE
-872 AEELLTH
+872 AEKLLTH
-879 GPFFKSVQL
+879 GPFFKPAAH
-888 SASASSRLNA
+888 SARLNA